1 VAVVAIT
8 GVSQGLGAHLV
19 SQVQCDPE
27 VTRIIAIDDAAP
39 PGQLDREKV
48 LFVRRTVA
56 QSWEDVFREHEVDV
70 AIHAGLC
77 DPLRDRAR
85 EEAINIGGTRRFLEA
100 CHASNA
106 STVCVITSAA
116 AYGAFRDNADYM
128 FEGAPLRATMAF
140 PHAHDAAQAEGLCY
154 EYAAKHPDVCLQIVR
169 ACPVIGPSTQSFW
182 VRLLE
187 RRLYLAPWGH
197 QPVLQLVHEDDA
209 TRAVWRLVK
218 QQRIGVFN
226 VAGDAYVTLAQ
237 VARLLDRRVL
247 HLPVFLLRLV
257 VWLAWRLGRTEV
269 PPGFVDYLLHP
280 WLINPTKIK
289 AEAMFVFRFDSPRA
303 VLDWVEARDEAAR
316 PRAFVAVPDDAED
329 LDDDELFEPEVDDV
343 VEEVEGAV
351 ETVSTTDPAD
361 PTDPFASRPDPFAP
375 VVPVSDPVAPV
386 EPVAPAEPVVVAD
399 VTPKDEARPAAGDAA
414 SDPVAS

>member
-1 VAVVAIT
+1 MAIVAIT

-27 VTRIIAIDDAAP
+27 VTRLIAIDDEPP
-39 PGQLDREKV
+39 PGQLDPDRV

-56 QSWEDVFREHEVDV
+56 QSWEDVFREHKVDV

-77 DPLRDRAR
+77 EPMVDRAR
-85 EEAINIGGTRRFLEA
+85 EEAINLGGTRRFLEA

-106 STVCVITSAA
+106 ATVCVITSAA
-116 AYGAFRDNADYM
+116 AYGALRDNADYM
-128 FEGAPLRATMAF
+128 FEGAPLRATQAF
-140 PHAHDAAQAEGLCY
+140 PHARDHALAEGLCY

-169 ACPVIGPSTQSFW
+169 MCPVIGPSTSSFW

-187 RRLYLAPWGH
+187 RRLYLAPMGH

-247 HLPVFLLRLV
+247 HLPVLLLRLV

-303 VLDWVEARDEAAR
+303 VLDWIEARDEAAR
-316 PRAFVAVPDDAED
+316 GPRAFVAVPDDDADD
-329 LDDDELFEPEVDDV
+329 LDDDELFEPEEEVV
-343 VEEVEGAV
+343 VEEGA
-351 ETVSTTDPAD
+351 SSDPAD
-361 PTDPFASRPDPFAP
+361 PSSPFASGPDPFAP
-375 VVPVSDPVAPV
+375 LAPGNAPEPVTV
-386 EPVAPAEPVVVAD
+386 EPEVVAD
-399 VTPKDEARPAAGDAA
+399 PAPKDEARPAEGERPAT
-414 SDPVAS
+414 DPVAS

>member
-1 VAVVAIT
+1 MAVVAIT
-8 GVSQGLGAHLV
+8 GVSRGLGAHLV

-27 VTRIIAIDDAAP
+27 VTRIVAIDDEPP
-39 PGQLDREKV
+39 PGQLDPERV
-48 LFVRRTVA
+48 HFVRRTVA
-56 QSWEDVFREHEVDV
+56 QSWEDVFREHHVDV
-70 AIHAGLC
+70 AIHAGLS

-85 EEAINIGGTRRFLEA
+85 EEAQNLGGTRRFLEA

-106 STVCVITSAA
+106 RTVCVITSAA

-128 FEGAPLRATMAF
+128 FEGAPLRATPAF
-140 PHAHDAAQAEGLCY
+140 PHAHDHAQAELLCY
-154 EYAAKHPDVCLQIVR
+154 EYAAKHPDVCLQLVR
-169 ACPVIGPSTQSFW
+169 ACPVIGPSTHSFW

-237 VARLLDRRVL
+237 LARLLDRRVL

-257 VWLAWRLGRTEV
+257 VWLAWRLGRSEV

-303 VLDWVEARDEAAR
+303 VLDWIEARDEAAR
-316 PRAFVAVPDDAED
+316 APRTFVAVLDDDAED
-329 LDDDELFEPEVDDV
+329 LDDDELFEPEGEQD
-343 VEEVEGAV
+343 EA
-351 ETVSTTDPAD
+351 TVDPAN
-361 PTDPFASRPDPFAP
+361 DPFSGPDPFAP
-375 VVPVSDPVAPV
+375 VAPEVAAPPDDAGSDGGEARSAPATDPV
-386 EPVAPAEPVVVAD
+386 
-399 VTPKDEARPAAGDAA
+399 T
-414 SDPVAS
+414 S

>member
-1 VAVVAIT
+1 MAVVAIT
-8 GVSQGLGAHLV
+8 GVSRGLGAHLV

-27 VTRIIAIDDAAP
+27 VTRVIAIDDAPP
-39 PGQLDREKV
+39 PGPLDPERV

-56 QSWEDVFREHEVDV
+56 QSWEDVFREHGVEV
-70 AIHAGLC
+70 AIHAGLS
-77 DPLRDRAR
+77 DPMRDRAR
-85 EEAINIGGTRRFLEA
+85 EEAINLGGTRRFLEA

-106 STVCVITSAA
+106 RTVCVITSAA
-116 AYGAFRDNADYM
+116 AYGAFRDNADYL
-128 FEGAPLRATMAF
+128 FEGAPLRATAAF

-154 EYAAKHPDVCLQIVR
+154 EYAGKHPDVCLQIVR
-169 ACPVIGPSTQSFW
+169 TCPVVGPSTRSFW

-187 RRLYLAPWGH
+187 RPVYLSPWGH
-197 QPVLQLVHEDDA
+197 QPVLQLLHEDDA

-237 VARLLDRRVL
+237 LARLLDRRVL
-247 HLPVFLLRLV
+247 HVPVLLLRLI

-303 VLDWVEARDEAAR
+303 VLDWIEARDEAAR
-316 PRAFVAVPDDAED
+316 GPRAFVAVPDDDAED
-329 LDDDELFEPEVDDV
+329 LDDDEIFEPDAED
-343 VEEVEGAV
+343 EEEGAP
-351 ETVSTTDPAD
+351 S
-361 PTDPFASRPDPFAP
+361 DPFASGPDPFAP
-375 VVPVSDPVAPV
+375 DVIAPDALAPDADAAPVDDARPSDGDPVA
-386 EPVAPAEPVVVAD
+386 
-399 VTPKDEARPAAGDAA
+399 T
-414 SDPVAS
+414 